1 MLLNFFI
8 VFQIS
13 IDGVFGPM
21 LFKNNILKQRLTLSI
36 KRLTFSQQAQSME
49 TVGPLTAVINIKQ
62 CFNIALT
69 LMI

>member
-1 MLLNFFI
+1 MYNVINVAVFPT

-13 IDGVFGPM
+13 VDGVFGPM

-49 TVGPLTAVINIKQ
+49 TVGPHTVVIFDSVVKL
-62 CFNIALT
+62 C
-69 LMI
+69 